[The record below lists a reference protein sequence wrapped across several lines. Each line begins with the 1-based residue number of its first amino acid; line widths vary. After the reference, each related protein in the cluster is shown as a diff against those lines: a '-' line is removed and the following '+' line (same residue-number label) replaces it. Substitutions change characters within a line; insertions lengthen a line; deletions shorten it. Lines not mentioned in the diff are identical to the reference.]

1 MKFQIVNVKDN
12 KEVFGSYDVYIENTE
27 TREVALADQ
36 VMIWEDDQESLEEMF
51 ELVMNGEW

>member
-27 TREVALADQ
+27 THEVALADQ
-36 VMIWEDDQESLEEMF
+36 VIIWEDDQESLEEMF

>member
-36 VMIWEDDQESLEEMF
+36 VIIWEDDQESLEEMF